1 MSNAA
6 IGPDELP
13 KLTNMP
19 RVFRQ
24 SSEAGKVSFPIE
36 S

>member
-6 IGPDELP
+6 IGPDDEP

-19 RVFRQ
+19 NGFRQ
-24 SSEAGKVSFPIE
+24 SSEAGKVSFPTP